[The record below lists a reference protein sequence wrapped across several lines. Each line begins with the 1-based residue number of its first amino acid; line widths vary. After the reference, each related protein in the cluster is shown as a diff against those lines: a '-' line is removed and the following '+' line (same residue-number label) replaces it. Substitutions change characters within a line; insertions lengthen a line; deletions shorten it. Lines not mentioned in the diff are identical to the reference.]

1 MLAKYS
7 ITLLYSLT
15 SRCPK
20 LLTIPLQEMLRFVKV
35 LRNVKVIEKSWAAP
49 THPNITRPLR
59 TKGNALLKHFVF
71 GAVILRFLYK
81 NAVQSVSV
89 PSPLILGAV
98 TQTGAENIA
107 RQKRAKNSC
116 ALWELLWG
124 VLRAFVFQRVILP
137 LCPLPLNTGHNSGV
151 SVACTVVL

>member
-59 TKGNALLKHFVF
+59 TKGNALLRRFIF
-71 GAVILRFLYK
+71 RAVILRFLYK
-81 NAVQSVSV
+81 NVIQSVSV

-98 TQTGAENIA
+98 AQTGAENIA

-116 ALWELLWG
+116 TLWELLWG
-124 VLRAFVFQRVILP
+124 VLRAFVLLSVILRWVP
-137 LCPLPLNTGHNSGV
+137 LSLNTGHISGV